1 MLTEFL
7 TRLRFLVARK
17 GPTDVDEELRSHLEH
32 LIETNIAAGMSA
44 EEARRHAAIAFGG
57 LEQTREDCR
66 QQPHGW
72 PAETVA
78 QDARYCLRMRRKD
91 PGYTLVA
98 VLHPAL
104 GAGVRRTRF
113 TVSRAA
119 LL

>member
-57 LEQTREDCR
+57 VEQTREECR
-66 QQPHGW
+66 QQAPGW
-72 PAETVA
+72 LAETVA
-78 QDARYCLRMRRKD
+78 QDVRYGLRMLRKD
-91 PGYTLVA
+91 PAHEQTTEHLPRS
-98 VLHPAL
+98 H
-104 GAGVRRTRF
+104 
-113 TVSRAA
+113 
-119 LL
+119 LLCPRLP